1 MKIACLQFNPI
12 QENTYVVWDNTK
24 ACIVIDAGNS
34 NPREDAALDN
44 FIAEHGLKPVMA
56 VNTTAISTTRWASST
71 SNSAT
76 ASPSP
81 SRRRT
86 GSCWTTQRRAVR
98 SSA

>member
-12 QENTYVVWDNTK
+12 QENTYVVWDDTK

-44 FIAEHGLKPVMA
+44 FIAEHGLKP
-56 VNTTAISTTRWASST
+56 ISTTRWASST

>member
-12 QENTYVVWDNTK
+12 QENTYVVWDDTK

-34 NPREDAALDN
+34 NPARGRRAGQLHRRAR
-44 FIAEHGLKPVMA
+44 AETRHA
-56 VNTTAISTTRWASST
+56 VNTHGHFDHTLGVEHLKQRYGI
-71 SNSAT
+71 
-76 ASPSP
+76 PSP